1 MTLEEIKNYYT
12 GQTGFKFSGTIEE
25 LPAILNMSFNTLIV
39 DYVLY
44 FFVTVED
51 PATITALDNRIEAI

>member
-1 MTLEEIKNYYT
+1 MTLEEIKSYYD

-25 LPAILNMSFNTLIV
+25 LPEILGRDFNTLTV

-44 FFVTVED
+44 FFVRVDD
-51 PATITALDNRIEAI
+51 PTTITALDPRIEAI